1 MQFAIIEPATQ
12 AVIPAECND
21 IRDAMALAGL
31 GHVDHSVIMPGLGI
45 ALYGFGLLALPAEQ
59 SYFAI
64 HGRLYAGNAVLYA
77 FNKAGETVSLLQC
90 GMPDVMFMP
99 DADAVEHNIALG
111 LVERPQITVNGLIT
125 WQWPERPWPQHFGGF
140 HAPLASS
147 SSRPLS

>member
-1 MQFAIIEPATQ
+1 MQFAIIEPSAQ

-45 ALYGFGLLALPAEQ
+45 ALYEFGLLALPAEQ
-59 SYFAI
+59 SYFATV
-64 HGRLYAGNAVLYA
+64 GFMLATRCLA
-77 FNKAGETVSLLQC
+77 FNKAGEAVSLLQC

-99 DADAVEHNIALG
+99 DADAVERNIALG

-125 WQWPERPWPQHFGGF
+125 WQWPDWPWPRRFGGF
-140 HAPLASS
+140 HAPLASN
-147 SSRPLS
+147 SSRHLS